1 MMRKFLVS
9 GMVVALAATAAC
21 TDLMSSRQ
29 AFQRPDLSAAYYTIP
44 VAYSTTQST
53 YDASAEGT
61 GAFMPHMDRGGMG
74 HGPGPDMGGG
84 MGPMM
89 GGGMGMDFM
98 GGPGLGREFGRGPF
112 GDPALNTSNCTFSSS
127 TGRLTCTPDTDRN
140 GLTITRSIAFTT
152 AAGVAQ
158 SAFDSLTTN
167 SINTRITVA
176 GTVTHRDS
184 ATSTISNSSDRTV
197 TGVAKGSTRR
207 TINGTAAGSE
217 TTTGKDSAGAF
228 TARRTAADSIRGVV
242 VPVDTGRTYPIA
254 GTVVRVMNIAVTH
267 STGTTNSARREVVTY
282 DGSATAKMVV
292 TIDGTTKTCTIPLPF
307 GRPTCQ

>member
-9 GMVVALAATAAC
+9 GMGIALGATAAC
-21 TDLMSSRQ
+21 TDLMSSGQ

-98 GGPGLGREFGRGPF
+98 GGPGLGRDFGRGPF
-112 GDPALNTSNCTFSSS
+112 GDPSLSASNCTFSAS
-127 TGRLTCTPDTDRN
+127 TGRLTCTPETDRN

-167 SINTRITVA
+167 SINTQVTVA
-176 GTVTHRDS
+176 GTVTRRDRDRK
-184 ATSTISNSSDRTV
+184 STRLNSSHSQQSRMP
-197 TGVAKGSTRR
+197 S
-207 TINGTAAGSE
+207 
-217 TTTGKDSAGAF
+217 SA
-228 TARRTAADSIRGVV
+228 
-242 VPVDTGRTYPIA
+242 
-254 GTVVRVMNIAVTH
+254 
-267 STGTTNSARREVVTY
+267 
-282 DGSATAKMVV
+282 
-292 TIDGTTKTCTIPLPF
+292 
-307 GRPTCQ
+307 